1 MTMPIPL
8 TPAQKRSGWI
18 FFLIHLLVL
27 PNLLSLA
34 GLFLHLNIAELN
46 VIYYAVNF
54 FCTVV
59 IFRKFLLGNLVV
71 ALDRLYPVLWWSI
84 LGYLGSDTLGELV
97 AMLTFTISPE
107 FVNAN
112 DAAIAAM
119 LRSEPLFAIAVTLIA
134 PISEELL
141 YRGLLFRGFW
151 DRSQAGAY
159 IVSMALFA
167 AAHVVGYIGLLSPLH
182 LILSFVQYLPAGYC
196 LAFAYRRSGTILCP
210 MLIHIAVNI
219 MAILPIMR

>member
-1 MTMPIPL
+1 MPIPL

-151 DRSQAGAY
+151 ERSQAGAY

>member
-151 DRSQAGAY
+151 ERSQAGAY

>member
-1 MTMPIPL
+1 MPIPL